1 MRARPFIV
9 WRYVFKEILSPVLLG
24 LMIYVLVFLM
34 NALFD
39 LAELAIK
46 KDIPVGVVLKL
57 LLFLMPRVLE
67 MTLPMSI
74 LLGIMIGVGRLSAD
88 SELIALRA
96 SGVSYRRILLPIL
109 FIAIGGWLASSWLIL
124 RVEPWAKYTQ
134 RRLLS
139 EQIYSADLRRE
150 IKPRVFFE
158 QIPGLI
164 LYADEVHQDGDFL
177 DRVFLTHT
185 DAEGHEVVTLGRR
198 AQIDYDRDTGRTQF
212 LLESGTS
219 HTLNPAEPDSYQISR
234 FERQK
239 FIQEPD
245 QTFKMKADMLS
256 RPSPRNYG
264 EQSLEE
270 LDRSAQQAA
279 AIEHDKTR
287 NRVVGSIMVAW
298 HERFALPFACL
309 AFAFI
314 GVPLGIANRRGGKA
328 SGFSLSIGIAI
339 AYWVIYSFGQNLVRE
354 GKLTPVVGM
363 WTANLLLTILGVLLL
378 VMRERT
384 EGLDPRALVP
394 RWVRNLRRRS
404 RDRRPAP
411 AGPVAVGPGHVGAPT
426 TDDRDDEDEQPL
438 NPDLVARRRHPVIAG
453 IVLIALGGLASL
465 HYTPLM
471 TAGLVLLGLIF
482 LFSTTLDRHV
492 IERFLAILAGCVLSF
507 FTLVMVYQFIQI
519 FQDLVEHNL
528 PMHLAFHYLGHRV
541 PWALSQVLPMS
552 CLMACLLTFGV
563 MSKFN
568 EVIAAKAGGTSVYRL
583 AIPVVMVTFC
593 LSVLGYVNYDYLMPF
608 TEQRAQQIKDA
619 IRGRAPRSYQPGD
632 RRWVF
637 GAEGHLYNFR
647 NYISPP
653 VPVLPTA
660 GAGTFEGFSIYE
672 LDPTTFEMRSRTYA
686 RSASWEAGHW
696 VLRDGWTRTFA
707 RDGEKFERFPTRVA
721 ALREGPTWFVKEWK
735 TPEQMNFS
743 ELRRLVASLKA
754 RGYATQ
760 ELEVDLYSK
769 TSYPL
774 VPLTLVIIALP
785 FCFRMG
791 RRGSLYGVGVAILL
805 AAMYFLTFSATS
817 ALGSAG
823 VMPAFLAAWAPNI
836 LFSGA
841 GAYLLLKTET

>member
-1 MRARPFIV
+1 MRARPHIV

-24 LMIYVLVFLM
+24 LMVYVLVFLM
-34 NALFD
+34 NALFE

-46 KDIPVGVVLKL
+46 KDIPVGVVARL

-74 LLGIMIGVGRLSAD
+74 LLGILIGVGRLSAD
-88 SELIALRA
+88 SEIIALRA
-96 SGVSYRRILLPIL
+96 SGVSYRRILMPIL
-109 FIAIGGWLASSWLIL
+109 FIALGGWLASSYLIL

-164 LYADEVHQDGDFL
+164 LYADEVHQEGDFL
-177 DRVFLTHT
+177 DRVFLAHT
-185 DAEGHEVVTLGRR
+185 DAEGREVVTLGRR
-198 AQIDYDRDTGRTQF
+198 AQIDYDRGSGRTQF

-256 RPSPRNYG
+256 KPSPRNYG

-270 LDRSAQQAA
+270 LDRSARQAA
-279 AIEHDKTR
+279 SIDHVKTR

-354 GKLTPVVGM
+354 GKLEPLIGM
-363 WTANLLLTILGVLLL
+363 WAANVLLTVLGALLLT
-378 VMRERT
+378 MRERT

-394 RWVRNLRRRS
+394 RFIRQIRRRV
-404 RDRRPAP
+404 RERRAQPK
-411 AGPVAVGPGHVGAPT
+411 GPVAVGAPT
-426 TDDRDDEDEQPL
+426 IDEREDEEDEPL

-453 IVLIALGGLASL
+453 IMLIVLGGLASL
-465 HYTPLM
+465 HYTSLM

-492 IERFLAILAGCVLSF
+492 IERFLGVLAGCVLSF

-519 FQDLVEHNL
+519 FQDLIEHSL
-528 PMHLAFHYLGHRV
+528 PMHLAFRYLGYRI

-552 CLMACLLTFGV
+552 CLVACLLTFGV

-593 LSVLGYVNYDYLMPF
+593 LSVLGYVNYDYLMPY

-637 GAEGHLYNFR
+637 GEGGHLYNFR

-653 VPVLPTA
+653 VPVLPAA

-672 LDPTTFEMRSRTYA
+672 LDPSTFEMRSRTYA
-686 RSASWEAGHW
+686 KSAAWESGHW

-707 RDGEKFERFPTRVA
+707 SDGEKFERFPTRVA
-721 ALREGPTWFVKEWK
+721 TLRENPTWFVKEWK

-760 ELEVDLYSK
+760 EMEVDLYSK

-785 FCFRMG
+785 FCFSMG

-805 AAMYFLTFSATS
+805 AATYFLAFSATS
-817 ALGSAG
+817 ALGSAS

-841 GAYLLLKTET
+841 GAYLLLKAET